1 MKTIRAVVL
10 IAVAA
15 LTLAGAAKSLNAP
28 DVSCCGSPHCC
39 ADCSG
44 CNK

>member
-1 MKTIRAVVL
+1 MKKIRAVVL
-10 IAVAA
+10 MTVVA
-15 LTLAGAAKSLNAP
+15 LTLAGGAKSLNAAN
-28 DVSCCGSPHCC
+28 VSCCDSPDCC